1 MNQKEFN
8 KKLKEFGKITLPI
21 LIPIVGLKNNQAKAL
36 IDFYVKEMSY
46 YEIGE
51 ELGLTPDSVG
61 NLICLA
67 RKEFNR
73 KLEKQRKIIPLELIP
88 YLDLFNENEK
98 DD

>member
-36 IDFYVKEMSY
+36 IDFYAKEMSY

-73 KLEKQRKIIPLELIP
+73 KLQKQRKIIPLELIP
-88 YLDLFNENEK
+88 YLDLFNENEE
-98 DD
+98 DN